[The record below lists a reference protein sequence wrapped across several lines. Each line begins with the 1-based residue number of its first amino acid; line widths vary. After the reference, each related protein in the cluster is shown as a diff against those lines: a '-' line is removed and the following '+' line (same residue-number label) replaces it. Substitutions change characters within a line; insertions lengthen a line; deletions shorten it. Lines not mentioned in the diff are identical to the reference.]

1 MTRSKHPDL
10 SCNQTIREAIRK
22 IAWKGMVSQSTGAI
36 NGTGKVTGYVA
47 KIHTDDELAGTIDVQ
62 EYVQLAVEETEETKQ
77 GYHEGVLLSAI
88 QDNSKG
94 LVIIPKMY
102 SDVIVSQDP
111 ETGAEYVTM
120 YSHVDVIQLDAHET
134 ITVGVKER
142 EAFDESDEES
152 PDVDEL
158 EETGVFTKTTYTKD
172 SITSEVH
179 KSKDADASTE
189 TLTGEKYELSVDDGK
204 TTESLDKDKFNLSVS
219 EGSTTISADKDQ
231 IDMKRENAEVT
242 IKSDK
247 AVAKVGGSSVAVKDG
262 TVYVGSESGTDNAV
276 LGQQLASILSDFL
289 QYMGQVMTTTMMGP
303 QPPINVASFV
313 ALKAK
318 VDAYKASQSGFL
330 TKKVMIQK

>member
-1 MTRSKHPDL
+1 MTKSKHPDL
-10 SCNQTIREAIRK
+10 SCNQTIREAIKK
-22 IAWKGMVSQSTGAI
+22 IAWKGLVSQSTGAV
-36 NGTGKVTGYVA
+36 NGTGKITGYVA

-88 QDNSKG
+88 QDNSNG

-142 EAFDESDEES
+142 EEFDESDEES
-152 PDVDEL
+152 PDVNEL

-172 SITSEVH
+172 SIASEVH

-189 TLTGEKYELSVDDGK
+189 TLTGEKYEVSVDDAQ
-204 TTESLDKDKFNLSVS
+204 
-219 EGSTTISADKDQ
+219 TTISADKEQ
-231 IDMKRENAEVT
+231 IQLKRENAEMTMKTDQAVT
-242 IKSDK
+242 
-247 AVAKVGGSSVAVKDG
+247 KVGSSSVTVKDG

-276 LGQQLASILSDFL
+276 LGQELATILSDFL
-289 QYMGQVMTTTMMGP
+289 QFMGQMMTTTMMGP
-303 QPPINVASFV
+303 QPPINVASFIS
-313 ALKAK
+313 LKAK
-318 VDAYKASQSGFL
+318 VDAYKAGQNGFL